1 LPASQYAKPAVT
13 FLPSGA
19 QASVLKRFGKN
30 LAMPPTDRR
39 DDAPEGDVLSAL
51 PRTRPQ
57 RRSARRAT
65 PPKAEP
71 AQVAA
76 AADAVA
82 ASAGATAQAKPRPKR
97 AAAKPKPAAAKP
109 KPAAAKPRA
118 RAAAGGARPAPQPTA
133 PAAPEVP
140 PAGYA
145 TGPGQDGGD
154 GGGRPG
160 TGELVTTALQAVGE
174 IAQLGAAVGQQ
185 AVRSALRRIPR
196 P

>member
-1 LPASQYAKPAVT
+1 VR
-13 FLPSGA
+13 GA
-19 QASVLKRFGKN
+19 GLKRFGKN

-39 DDAPEGDVLSAL
+39 EDAPEGDVLSAL

-71 AQVAA
+71 AAAAEVPAAGGAVAKPATAAGAA
-76 AADAVA
+76 AARPRAKRAAPAAKAGPRA
-82 ASAGATAQAKPRPKR
+82 ASDKGPAKPRVKS
-97 AAAKPKPAAAKP
+97 
-109 KPAAAKPRA
+109 AKPRA
-118 RAAAGGARPAPQPTA
+118 TGATPRAAARPTPAPA
-133 PAAPEVP
+133 PPAPEVP
-140 PAGYA
+140 AAGYA
-145 TGPGQDGGD
+145 TGSGGGEDGGT
-154 GGGRPG
+154 RPG

>member
-1 LPASQYAKPAVT
+1 VR
-13 FLPSGA
+13 GA
-19 QASVLKRFGKN
+19 GLKRFGKN

-39 DDAPEGDVLSAL
+39 EDAPEGDVLSAL

-71 AQVAA
+71 AAA
-76 AADAVA
+76 AEVPAAGGAVA
-82 ASAGATAQAKPRPKR
+82 KPATAAGDAAARPRAKRAAPAAKAGPRAATDKGPAKPRTKS
-97 AAAKPKPAAAKP
+97 
-109 KPAAAKPRA
+109 AKPRA
-118 RAAAGGARPAPQPTA
+118 TGAKPRAAARPKPAPA
-133 PAAPEVP
+133 PAPEVP

-145 TGPGQDGGD
+145 TGSGGRD
-154 GGGRPG
+154 DGGRPG